1 MWDPPKPGLE
11 PVFPAL
17 AGRFS
22 TTEPPGKPQG
32 LFSLLDFIDVNFI
45 LLHYILLHYYN
56 VKCYRFKILLQCIS
70 FSYFVFACWCF
81 RSLTSFKVTSFQ
93 RHHIPGG
100 RRCVTSS
107 SGSQLAWEAPAP
119 AHLITR
125 RGCLS
130 TNWGPQS
137 PSPPASAG
145 PLYATSFPV
154 WKGMGKLRT

>member
-70 FSYFVFACWCF
+70 FSYFVFAC
-81 RSLTSFKVTSFQ
+81 
-93 RHHIPGG
+93 
-100 RRCVTSS
+100 
-107 SGSQLAWEAPAP
+107 
-119 AHLITR
+119 
-125 RGCLS
+125 
-130 TNWGPQS
+130 
-137 PSPPASAG
+137 
-145 PLYATSFPV
+145 
-154 WKGMGKLRT
+154 